1 MIKRYQYRI
10 YPTKAQQA
18 YFQKIFGCC
27 RFVYN
32 WGLDI
37 KKSEYDKQKEEGV
50 EKIKTPSGF
59 DLSRKLT
66 QLKKSEEYNWIAEV
80 PAMCLIHALRH
91 LDTAFQNFF
100 RNIKAGRE
108 PGYPQFKSKH
118 RSAKAFSFHQG
129 YKVNQGEGW
138 LTVPKTEGLVK
149 AVFHRHFVGI
159 PKTCTIIQEP
169 SGKYFAS
176 IVVHDNETAPEM
188 REANNLLGLDH
199 GVKQNITLSNGQV
212 FTIDLDF
219 TKEEKRLLRYSRNL
233 ARKKKGSRNFAKDK
247 IKLAKIHEKIRNKRK
262 YEIENLVCQLAEYL
276 IDADY
281 DGVIIR
287 KYDVKSMIKKKT
299 PKENDKGGFD
309 KNGREVQKRINK
321 LITNASLGAVFTQIL
336 YKLEQ
341 NGLNV
346 FPVDA
351 DDFRTTN
358 KCNNCKTEK
367 DNEIKINLKTRLF
380 ECKKC
385 GYIEDVDYNAAK
397 NLYNLFMQDFE
408 KQEVA
413 A

>member
-10 YPTKAQQA
+10 YPTKEQQR

-37 KKSEYDKQKEEGV
+37 KKSEYEKQKEEGA

-66 QLKKSEEYNWIAEV
+66 QIKKSDEYNWLSEV
-80 PAMCLIHALRH
+80 PAMCLIHSLRH

-118 RSAKAFSFHQG
+118 RSTKTFSFHQG
-129 YKVNQGEGW
+129 YKVNQYEGW

-149 AVFHRHFVGI
+149 VVFHRHFVGV

-169 SGKYFAS
+169 SGKYYAS
-176 IVVHDNETAPEM
+176 IVVHDNEDAPEM
-188 REANNLLGLDH
+188 REAKNLLGLDH
-199 GVKQNITLSNGQV
+199 GVKKSITLSNGQV
-212 FTIDLDF
+212 FNIDLDF
-219 TKEEKRLLRYSRNL
+219 MKEEKRLLKISRNL
-233 ARKKKGSRNFAKDK
+233 ARKKRGSNNFAKEK
-247 IKLAKIHEKIRNKRK
+247 IKLAKIHEKIRFKRK
-262 YEIENLVCQLAEYL
+262 YEIENLICQLAEYL

-287 KYDVKSMIKKKT
+287 KYDVKSMIKKII
-299 PKENDKGGFD
+299 PKEKESGGFEH
-309 KNGREVQKRINK
+309 NGREVQRKINRS
-321 LITNASLGAVFTQIL
+321 ITYSSLGAVYTQIL

-346 FPVDA
+346 FPVEAA
-351 DDFRTTN
+351 DYKTTA
-358 KCNNCKTEK
+358 KCNNCKTEIEH
-367 DNEIKINLKTRLF
+367 EIKINLKTRLF
-380 ECKKC
+380 KC
-385 GYIEDVDYNAAK
+385 IKCAYVEDMDYNAAK
-397 NLYNLFMQDFE
+397 NIYDFFMQDFE